1 MFNIPK
7 GSNLIKGNHLVPWSS
22 QHSSYNNV
30 SRIVCNYSYPARKI
44 PFKSTQC
51 WRLTDKSDAEKSWLQ
66 SCQCECNWNRSLT
79 MKHFIQCQDTKES
92 DILTVSKNTDFLC
105 TINKTNLQ
113 RAIKNLSKNI
123 TVFWSKDKVQYFCLY
138 ASAREWSPMSYYFYH
153 RQQKDVTVL
162 SFCKN
167 SSVFW
172 RNLNLEIGSCK
183 KLFSAPQFKSAIQT
197 LKESNLRLLLFC
209 SGDTIWSKQ
218 NIRIRLS
225 FSHHTLV
232 SFPFALNL

>member
-1 MFNIPK
+1 M
-7 GSNLIKGNHLVPWSS
+7 PWSS

-66 SCQCECNWNRSLT
+66 SCQCECNWNRSLS
-79 MKHFIQCQDTKES
+79 MKHFIQCQDTKEAG
-92 DILTVSKNTDFLC
+92 ILTVSKNTDFLC
-105 TINKTNLQ
+105 TIIKTNLQ

-123 TVFWSKDKVQYFCLY
+123 AVFWSTDKVQYFCLY
-138 ASAREWSPMSYYFYH
+138 ASAWEYSPMSYYFYH

-167 SSVFW
+167 SSVFPKESKSW
-172 RNLNLEIGSCK
+172 KSCK
-183 KLFSAPQFKSAIQT
+183 KLFSASQFKPAIQT
-197 LKESNLRLLLFC
+197 LKESNPRLLLFC

-218 NIRIRLS
+218 YVRIWLS
-225 FSHHTLV
+225 FSHHTLA